1 MNKIEKMIEELCP
14 DGVEFRNL
22 NEVSEMQRGT
32 SLTKSKSVFGKYPV
46 ISGGKEP
53 AFYCNQYNRDGEII
67 TVAGSGVGAGY
78 VQFWNEPIFV
88 SDAFSIKANQDCLAK
103 FLFYVL
109 QSNQEYIYS
118 KKQGAGIPHV
128 YISDIQNLQIP
139 IPPLKIQSE
148 IVRMLDTFTSLV
160 SELNTEL
167 ILRRKQFQYYR
178 DQLLTFDSG
187 VEFVDL
193 ETVFE
198 LRNGYT
204 PSKSNADFWTDG
216 NIAWFRMEDIRA
228 NGRVLSDSLQ
238 HITAAG
244 IKGKLFEKDSIILS
258 TSATIGE
265 HAIITVDHLTNQR
278 FTNFKIRNE
287 FKSRIIPKFA
297 FYYFFKIGEWCREN
311 VQIGNFSSVDMD
323 RLKNFQFPVPPI
335 EQQKKITAILDRFDK
350 LCNDLTS
357 GIPAEINA
365 RKKQYEFYRDK
376 LLTFTQK

>member
-311 VQIGNFSSVDMD
+311 VHIGNFSSVDMD